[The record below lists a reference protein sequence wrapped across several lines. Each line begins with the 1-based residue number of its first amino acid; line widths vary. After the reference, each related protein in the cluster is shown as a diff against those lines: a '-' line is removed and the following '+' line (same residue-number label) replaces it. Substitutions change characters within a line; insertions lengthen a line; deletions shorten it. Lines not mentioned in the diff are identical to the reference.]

1 MSTTETETETEAP
14 QEALD
19 EGKDLGAGGKRAL
32 QAERDARKSA
42 EQQLATL
49 GQRVEAL
56 QRLEVERI
64 AGSEADGFR
73 PLASAAD
80 LWRADGV
87 EIGALLTEDGDVDAS
102 KVRETV
108 GGVLESRPHWGAAP
122 PRPGGSVDAGR
133 GQAAAAPTMAQLAD
147 QVMRP

>member
-1 MSTTETETETEAP
+1 MSTETETVTEAP
-14 QEALD
+14 EEAVD
-19 EGKDLGAGGKRAL
+19 EGKDDLGDAGKRAL
-32 QAERDARKSA
+32 QAERDARRAA

-64 AGSEADGFR
+64 AGSPADGFQ
-73 PLASAAD
+73 PLAAAAD

-87 EIGALLTEDGDVDAS
+87 EVGGLLNEHGDIDPV

-108 GGVLESRPHWGAAP
+108 GAVLDARPHWGVAP
-122 PRPGGSVDAGR
+122 PRPGGSADGGR

-147 QVMRP
+147 AVMRP

>member
-1 MSTTETETETEAP
+1 MTTETETETEAP
-14 QEALD
+14 QEDLG
-19 EGKDLGAGGKRAL
+19 EGKDLGAAGKRAI
-32 QAERDARKSA
+32 QAERDARKAA

-64 AGSEADGFR
+64 AAEPADGFR

-87 EIGALLTEDGDVDAS
+87 EIGGLLNEDGDVDPA

-108 GGVLESRPHWGAAP
+108 GGVLDARPHWGVAP
-122 PRPGGSVDAGR
+122 PRPGGNVDAGR
-133 GQAAAAPTMAQLAD
+133 GHAAQAPTVAQLAD
-147 QVMRP
+147 AVMRP